1 MWNANIAWRRSLI
14 NGTRRGRR
22 PALRGGTGLMAGS
35 ESLELGAV
43 LARVLAFRAERDW
56 ERFHTPKNLAVSLAL
71 EAAELLEHFQW
82 TDPPR
87 GELPEGAQAE
97 VEQEVADVAI
107 YLLLFCHDQG
117 IDLAGAI
124 ERKLELN
131 RERYPVELA
140 RGRATKHSKLRDAQD

>member
-1 MWNANIAWRRSLI
+1 MEGA
-14 NGTRRGRR
+14 RG
-22 PALRGGTGLMAGS
+22 P
-35 ESLELGAV
+35 ELGT
-43 LARVLAFRAERDW
+43 LLGEILRFRAERDW

-87 GELPEGAQAE
+87 GQVPETLRAE
-97 VEQEVADVAI
+97 VEEEVADVAI

-117 IDLAGAI
+117 IDLAEAVR
-124 ERKLELN
+124 RKLELN

-140 RGRATKHSKLRDAQD
+140 RGRATKHSKLRKADG